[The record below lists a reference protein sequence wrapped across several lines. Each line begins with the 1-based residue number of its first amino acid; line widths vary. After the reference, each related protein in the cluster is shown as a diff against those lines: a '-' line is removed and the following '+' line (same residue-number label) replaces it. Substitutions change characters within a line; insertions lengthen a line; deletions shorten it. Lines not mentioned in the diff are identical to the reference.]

1 MCTSRVRSYVW
12 FKLCCNNL
20 YQLGSTEMPVFL
32 VTTCIRYDSKIGP
45 NSFIVSKKV
54 RARSL
59 FWWHTF
65 VGARENCCHLF
76 SFSEG
81 LACRR
86 LQFPNTESLATL
98 GVGLYQMVGDHTS
111 RKKNANRIQTT
122 PTTRPSQWGCGGRL
136 YYSRGAQSHVSFH
149 FMAESSST
157 NFWSYK
163 DRGLDSVLPLILGA
177 YVKLEEIWQARVFF
191 NWWRRNKPHHARMG
205 TPPSHVNDPSS
216 RLFRLF
222 KVFISMLFL
231 FHYLKSW
238 G

>member
-1 MCTSRVRSYVW
+1 M
-12 FKLCCNNL
+12 
-20 YQLGSTEMPVFL
+20 
-32 VTTCIRYDSKIGP
+32 
-45 NSFIVSKKV
+45 SKKV
-54 RARSL
+54 RARSI
-59 FWWHTF
+59 FWWDTF
-65 VGARENCCHLF
+65 VGAGENCCHLF
-76 SFSEG
+76 SFWER

-98 GVGLYQMVGDHTS
+98 GSGAIPNGWRSHF
-111 RKKNANRIQTT
+111 KKKDANRIQTA

-136 YYSRGAQSHVSFH
+136 YYRRGAQNHVSFH

-177 YVKLEEIWQARVFF
+177 YVKLEEIWQARFCF
-191 NWWRRNKPHHARMG
+191 NWWCRNIPHHAKMG
-205 TPPSHVNDPSS
+205 TPLSHVNDPSS

-231 FHYLKSW
+231 LHYLKSW